1 MKKGHFPK
9 IKKDLQSFL
18 SNEEGR
24 ITRKNAKEIA
34 LTLIILGTAT
44 AGLMKADKS
53 LAQICC
59 SHSVHSVHSVHCVHS
74 SHAHHARGGWC

>member
-53 LAQICC
+53 LAQIC
-59 SHSVHSVHSVHCVHS
+59 SHSVHSDHSVHSVHSSHSNHS
-74 SHAHHARGGWC
+74 SGGWC

>member
-53 LAQICC
+53 LAQICSYSHNVHC
-59 SHSVHSVHSVHCVHS
+59 VHSVHSVHSAHS
-74 SHAHHARGGWC
+74 SGAWC